1 MVAPADRGAGADE
14 GMTGHLPGKLL
25 CCCNCNSAATATVAN
40 VHRNYARSRHINC
53 QFVEPPMWFPFAP
66 SRLLDS
72 TWLPAASCLGLSMP
86 HLSVL
91 ATRCVHSFFA
101 THTLFYR
108 LQGMGTTDKS
118 GPPIFLNEVFYL
130 ALSSLLVIGHA
141 DKRVRVRPLVFLGGM
156 PPIEFRVVVPA
167 GPRILS

>member
-1 MVAPADRGAGADE
+1 M
-14 GMTGHLPGKLL
+14 LL
-25 CCCNCNSAATATVAN
+25 QLQLGCNCDCCKCAPQLCTEPAHKLSIRRTSDV
-40 VHRNYARSRHINC
+40 VLLRSFTLAC
-53 QFVEPPMWFPFAP
+53 PA
-66 SRLLDS
+66 LLDS

-108 LQGMGTTDKS
+108 RQGMGTTDKS
-118 GPPIFLNEVFYL
+118 GPLVFLNEVFYL

-156 PPIEFRVVVPA
+156 PPIEFRVLVPA

>member
-1 MVAPADRGAGADE
+1 MVAPADRGAGACE

-40 VHRNYARSRHINC
+40 AHRNYARSRHINC
-53 QFVEPPMWFPFAP
+53 QFVEPPMWFSFAP

-72 TWLPAASCLGLSMP
+72 TWLPPALAYQCRISLCLPHAACTRFSQHIHFFIVVREWELPISQ
-86 HLSVL
+86 VL
-91 ATRCVHSFFA
+91 WF
-101 THTLFYR
+101 
-108 LQGMGTTDKS
+108 
-118 GPPIFLNEVFYL
+118 FLNEVFYL

>member
-1 MVAPADRGAGADE
+1 MLLQLQLGCYCDCCKCAPQLCTEPA
-14 GMTGHLPGKLL
+14 HKLSIRRTSDVVL
-25 CCCNCNSAATATVAN
+25 LRSFPL
-40 VHRNYARSRHINC
+40 ARLYL
-53 QFVEPPMWFPFAP
+53 V
-66 SRLLDS
+66 
-72 TWLPAASCLGLSMP
+72 ASCLGLSMP

-108 LQGMGTTDKS
+108 RQGMGTTDKS
-118 GPPIFLNEVFYL
+118 GPLIFLNEVFYL

-141 DKRVRVRPLVFLGGM
+141 DKRVRVRPLAFLGGM